1 MIILLLIRRLGPR
14 GRKIT
19 GVVLLALAAAVM
31 AVSAALSIDLYI
43 HAATLAVLGVVFLW
57 ASVKGRSRRVP
68 AAAQRA
74 GTSAGRSAASD
85 PAAVTDATRAL

>member
-31 AVSAALSIDLYI
+31 AVSVALSIDLYTY
-43 HAATLAVLGVVFLW
+43 AATLAVLGAVSLW
-57 ASVKGRSRRVP
+57 APVKGRSRRVP
-68 AAAQRA
+68 EAAQRA
-74 GTSAGRSAASD
+74 GAPAERSAVSD